1 MHSLETCHI
10 RYIEWPLPSG
20 LLTMAERSSSSLKRV
35 VLTSYLKIGSG
46 LGEDP
51 VLLNFLQAAS
61 ELTHFELFFG
71 RENVGDSLR
80 YRTFRDGMVSTLLS
94 KLTDDDDP
102 SFLPKLESLTLKLP
116 DITLNQRLVERVLEV
131 VTTRRPT
138 PHPLMQFRLIRRLPT
153 VGAKSGEKF
162 IVEPELLERIRFLE
176 ESQVEVVVGD
186 DRRK

>member
-20 LLTMAERSSSSLKRV
+20 LLIMAERSSISLKRV

-80 YRTFRDGMVSTLLS
+80 YRTFSDGMVSTLLS
-94 KLTDDDDP
+94 KLMDGDDL
-102 SFLPKLESLTLKLP
+102 SFLPNIESLTLELP
-116 DITLNQRLVERVLEV
+116 DVTLSQQLVEHVLEV
-131 VTTRRPT
+131 VMTRRPM
-138 PHPLMQFRLIRRLPT
+138 P
-153 VGAKSGEKF
+153 
-162 IVEPELLERIRFLE
+162 
-176 ESQVEVVVGD
+176 
-186 DRRK
+186 